1 MANSYCYAFYIYPN
15 FSIFR
20 FQQAKTQRNGNFMN
34 SAAMVIMLL
43 AQGIVISFAAY
54 LFYRVLTTS
63 TKPEPDS
70 YSDNDRLMIG
80 QKD

>member
-1 MANSYCYAFYIYPN
+1 
-15 FSIFR
+15 
-20 FQQAKTQRNGNFMN
+20 MN

-70 YSDNDRLMIG
+70 YSDNDGLMIG